1 MEQVGFFNDARSVI
15 RFQKKEKAQFWR
27 VAVSMWNEVATDS
40 WQDVLF
46 KFIMLRKWLI
56 SSH

>member
-40 WQDVLF
+40 
-46 KFIMLRKWLI
+46 
-56 SSH
+56 